1 MIIIIS
7 RWSYNCEGEHLCSQ
21 FLKDW
26 WRENGGWLK
35 FWASNIV
42 YFWKWNLCNHPQFW
56 LGWKSET
63 QAMSR
68 SKMDKNRQENEFGL
82 AHIGESSFCSFLN
95 NFRRPS
101 WLAAFSVLKSET
113 QSMSRSIMG
122 KNRRDC
128 RKRKNGFGLSHIFE
142 SYIFAFLFNN
152 LKIPSWCA
160 ALSSVK
166 F

>member
-42 YFWKWNLCNHPQFW
+42 YFWNGIYEIIHNFAGVEKWNPSNV
-56 LGWKSET
+56 KI
-63 QAMSR
+63 
-68 SKMDKNRQENEFGL
+68 KNVQKQTRKW
-82 AHIGESSFCSFLN
+82 IWSCSYWWIVFCSFLN
-95 NFRRPS
+95 NFKRPS

-113 QSMSRSIMG
+113 QSMSRSRMG

-128 RKRKNGFGLSHIFE
+128 RNRKNGFGLPHIFE
-142 SYIFAFLFNN
+142 SYFCFSF
-152 LKIPSWCA
+152 
-160 ALSSVK
+160 
-166 F
+166 